1 MINLIVNF
9 LFFIVNSLYVII
21 LSPIFAG
28 INALLPD
35 DVNFIEHIIDFLS
48 QALTYISTIA
58 ALLCIPA
65 AALTLVVTWFE
76 TKFLMFA
83 LIKVRKIVAEFVAK
97 IKTLKEI
104 FYDIFYSSNF
114 NNFYIISLNIYIPN

>member
-9 LFFIVNSLYVII
+9 LFFIVNSLYTII
-21 LSPIFAG
+21 LSPVFLG
-28 INALLPD
+28 INALLPG
-35 DVNFIEHIIDFLS
+35 DVNFIEHITDFLS

-58 ALLCIPA
+58 SLLCIPA
-65 AALTLVVTWFE
+65 SALTLVVTFFE

-83 LIKVRKIVAEFVAK
+83 LIKVRKIIAKSVAK

-104 FYDIFYSSNF
+104 FNDIFYNSNF
-114 NNFYIISLNIYIPN
+114 NNFYIISYNFCL

>member
-9 LFFIVNSLYVII
+9 LFFIVNSLYAII
-21 LSPIFAG
+21 LSPIFAA

-35 DVNFIEHIIDFLS
+35 DVNFIEHITDFLS
-48 QALTYISTIA
+48 QALSYISTIA

-65 AALTLVVTWFE
+65 AALTLVVTFFE

-83 LIKVRKIVAEFVAK
+83 LIKVAK
-97 IKTLKEI
+97 L
-104 FYDIFYSSNF
+104 
-114 NNFYIISLNIYIPN
+114 SLNLWQKLKP

>member
-9 LFFIVNSLYVII
+9 LFFIVNSLYTLI
-21 LSPIFAG
+21 LSPVFAG
-28 INALLPD
+28 INALLPSD
-35 DVNFIEHIIDFLS
+35 INFVEHITDFLS

-58 ALLCIPA
+58 ALLCIPT
-65 AALTLVVTWFE
+65 AALTLVVTFFE

-83 LIKVRKIVAEFVAK
+83 LIKVRKIVIKLVAK
-97 IKTLKEI
+97 IKTVKEI

-114 NNFYIISLNIYIPN
+114 NNFYIISYNFCL